1 MPITYRAKPSDGVAW
16 ITGAS
21 SGIGRATSLELA
33 NRGYTVA
40 VTARRL
46 PELEALAQEASG
58 PGRIV
63 AFPGDVTDGPGIAA
77 LISTIEAE
85 LGPVVLAFLNAGT
98 FFRDKGADFDADLV
112 KRTFDINVGG
122 AASCLEPLLKS
133 MRARGRGQVAVN
145 ASVAGYGGL
154 PTSAA
159 YGATKA
165 ALINMA
171 ASLKFGLDREGITM
185 QVVCPGFVGTPLTA
199 KNEFPMPF
207 LIPADDAARRICDG
221 FERAGFEIAFPRRMA
236 WMLKAINLLPY
247 ALYFPVVAKAT
258 GFDGRK
264 G

>member
-1 MPITYRAKPSDGVAW
+1 MATTYRAKPSDGVAW

-21 SGIGRATSLELA
+21 SGIGRATALELA
-33 NRGYTVA
+33 RRGFTVA
-40 VTARRL
+40 ATARRL
-46 PELEALAQEASG
+46 PELEALAAEVTG

-63 AFPGDVTDGPGIAA
+63 AFPGDVTDGPGIASLVA
-77 LISTIEAE
+77 TIEAE

-207 LIPADDAARRICDG
+207 LIPVEEAGRRIVEG
-221 FERAGFEIAFPRRMA
+221 FESGGFEIAFPKRMA
-236 WMLKAINLLPY
+236 WTLKALNMLPY
-247 ALYFPVVAKAT
+247 RAYFALVSKTT
-258 GFDGRK
+258 GR
-264 G
+264 